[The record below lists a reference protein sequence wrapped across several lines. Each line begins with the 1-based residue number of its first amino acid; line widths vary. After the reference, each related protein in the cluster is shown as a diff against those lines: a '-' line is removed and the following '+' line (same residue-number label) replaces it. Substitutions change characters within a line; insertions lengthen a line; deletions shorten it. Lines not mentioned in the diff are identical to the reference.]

1 MKINTDISLRY
12 VKNTQEKGPKVP
24 RFLLKIQPKKKK
36 GGGDPQVPRLMWVQ
50 PLKNGEVTETQT
62 IQKPTAIITV

>member
-36 GGGDPQVPRLMWVQ
+36 GGGT
-50 PLKNGEVTETQT
+50 LKFPDLCGYNH
-62 IQKPTAIITV
+62 